1 MSATTQTA
9 RITWRSIVH
18 IPPAWIFT
26 ARVLLAIALA
36 MYTAYWLELDSPAS
50 AGTTVLVVMNAS
62 RGAIISK
69 SIWRVTGS
77 IVGATAA
84 VVLIAWFAQ
93 APVLFIVGLAAWIG
107 LCTFIA
113 SLLRY
118 NRGYGAVLAGYTVT
132 LVAFGAIADP
142 NRIFQLATARVAVVT
157 IGVLATAIVFLITDP
172 GPGQR
177 ALENRVARLIASAA
191 TTLHGALTTGDIAT
205 AATARRSL
213 AADLLAIDQVV
224 EFAAVEDAGL
234 GRYKADL
241 RLAFAELFAALT
253 GGLHTMTLLRA
264 TPDAALVAD
273 TLAQIAACRPTAHHT
288 IQVTTAHLQDHAET
302 CQDIPTLAAL
312 DQTVALL
319 QRLDASLAS
328 LQALRDGTPRAT
340 PITLRHYVNPV
351 TAARNGLRAAIA
363 ILIAGLFWIVSQ
375 WPDGAAMLTLLG
387 PITALCST
395 AESAAAASVD
405 FLIGTTFS
413 VIVGGICTYL
423 ILPQITGF
431 PLLMATM
438 LPIIGTGILISQ
450 KPGYAY
456 KGLGF
461 LVFFVTAVAPG
472 NPMHFDLAT
481 SLNTYLAFVIGAAC
495 AVLAFRILL
504 PPNPVAEG
512 QVLTRALRDD
522 VQRLARQRRLPP
534 MLVWEHLQHQKLVRL
549 SRRLASLPAQQN
561 ASVRGGVAAITISR
575 HLAALRR
582 AQQDPAL
589 SAATQDAARRIADS
603 FRHLLAA
610 PAHTLVTLRA
620 EAATIDP
627 AARHLRATLH
637 DLTETLAAHLDF
649 FDRTTA

>member
-1 MSATTQTA
+1 MSASAQTTPA
-9 RITWRSIVH
+9 PWRAIVH
-18 IPPAWIFT
+18 IPPAWIYT
-26 ARVLLAIALA
+26 LRVLLAIALA

-69 SIWRVTGS
+69 SIWRVAGS

-93 APVLFIVGLAAWIG
+93 APVLFVVGLAAWIG

-142 NRIFQLATARVAVVT
+142 DRIFQLATARVAVVT
-157 IGVLATAIVFLITDP
+157 IGVLATAIVFLLTDT

-177 ALENRVARLIASAA
+177 ALETRVAKLIASAA
-191 TTLHGALTTGDIAT
+191 ATLHGALTTGDLAT

-253 GGLHTMTLLRA
+253 GGLHSMSLLRA

-273 TLAQIAACRPTAHHT
+273 TLSQIVTGRPALRQT
-288 IQVTTAHLQDHAET
+288 IQATTSHLQDNAAVCE
-302 CQDIPTLAAL
+302 DIPALAAL
-312 DQTVALL
+312 NQTIALL
-319 QRLDASLAS
+319 QRFDTALAS
-328 LQALRDGTPRAT
+328 LQALQDGKPRAT

-351 TAARNGLRAAIA
+351 TAGRNGLRAAIA

-375 WPDGAAMLTLLG
+375 WPDGGAMLTLLG
-387 PITALCST
+387 PVTALASQ

-405 FLIGTTFS
+405 FLIGTFFAVT
-413 VIVGGICTYL
+413 VGGLCSYA

-431 PLLMATM
+431 PLLMAAM
-438 LPIIGTGILISQ
+438 LPIIGVGILISQ
-450 KPGYAY
+450 KPGYAF

-472 NPMHFDLAT
+472 NPMHFDLAA
-481 SLNTYLAFVIGAAC
+481 SLNTYVAFVIGAAC

-512 QVLTRALRDD
+512 QVLFRALRDD
-522 VQRLARQRRLPP
+522 VQRLARRRRLPP
-534 MLVWEHLQHQKLVRL
+534 VLVWEHLQHQKLVRL
-549 SRRLASLPAQQN
+549 SRRLASLPAQQT
-561 ASVRGGVAAITISR
+561 AAVRGGVAAITISR
-575 HLAALRR
+575 HLATLRR

-589 SAATQDAARRIADS
+589 PGETQAAARRVADS

-610 PAHTLVTLRA
+610 PDRTLAITRA
-620 EAATIDP
+620 EAASIDP
-627 AARHLRATLH
+627 AARHLRAALH
-637 DLTETLAAHLDF
+637 DLVETLAAHTDVF
-649 FDRTTA
+649 ARTAP